1 MMKIEWSFIAHPDC
15 PGIAR
20 LAARN
25 ASTLAVLALLCLP
38 AARAVNAQSKLQS
51 PAGGVP
57 AQAVDSGRAPVP
69 HGDDDEYFKA
79 IYRHFYDSYKLGPAD
94 AIAVRVYG
102 QPDYSFE
109 RLVVS
114 PVGRVYHPLLGDV
127 EVARLTV
134 NEVKQRLASE
144 MSQYLIDPK
153 VSVSLIEAN
162 SAKVGVLGEVTKPG
176 IVVLSRPMAVLDA
189 ISEAGGFTAFGNK
202 SSVILIRPLADG
214 RMVKREINVKRIMEA
229 QAKPEDNVSLLAGD
243 VVVVGQNARAKLT
256 FIASLV
262 GFGNFLAYVGRM

>member
-1 MMKIEWSFIAHPDC
+1 MMKIEWNFIAYPDC

-20 LAARN
+20 LDARK
-25 ASTLAVLALLCLP
+25 ALTLGVLALLYLP

-51 PAGGVP
+51 PTAGVP

-102 QPDYSFE
+102 QSDYSFE

-114 PVGRVYHPLLGDV
+114 PVGRIYHPLLGDV

-134 NEVKQRLASE
+134 DEVKQRLTSE

-214 RMVKREINVKRIMEA
+214 RMVKHEINVKRIMEA